1 MGNRQFLINQAILS
15 SSKPTQKVHLG
26 GKSRDPK
33 RVVTASTDGTI
44 ATRFPE
50 FHPNKLQSVGST
62 NSFK

>member
-15 SSKPTQKVHLG
+15 SSKPAQKVHLG

-33 RVVTASTDGTI
+33 RVVTASTDGTM

-50 FHPNKLQSVGST
+50 FHPNKL
-62 NSFK
+62 